1 KPHSERAADSGQRRC
16 PRCNMILWPRGIPR
30 RIRFHDLRHCAATLM
45 LRAGV
50 DLHRV
55 QRLLRHSDPRI
66 TATIYSHLLAGEL
79 RAGGNVIAAQVVLPQ
94 QPKEE
99 LLALKV
105 AANSPPFIPS
115 LSQDPKKRLRQRA
128 VDERVFSRVA
138 ELEQRARREL
148 NPRPSDSKSDA
159 LSS

>member
-1 KPHSERAADSGQRRC
+1 
-16 PRCNMILWPRGIPR
+16 MILWPRAVPR

-66 TATIYSHLLAGEL
+66 TATIYSHLLAGDL
-79 RAGGNVIAAQVVLPQ
+79 RAGVNAIAPEVVLPEP
-94 QPKEE
+94 PKEE
-99 LLALKV
+99 RLALKV
-105 AANSPPFIPS
+105 AANFPPFIPS
-115 LSQDPKKRLRQRA
+115 LSQDPEKRSRRRA
-128 VDERVFSRVA
+128 VEERISNRVA